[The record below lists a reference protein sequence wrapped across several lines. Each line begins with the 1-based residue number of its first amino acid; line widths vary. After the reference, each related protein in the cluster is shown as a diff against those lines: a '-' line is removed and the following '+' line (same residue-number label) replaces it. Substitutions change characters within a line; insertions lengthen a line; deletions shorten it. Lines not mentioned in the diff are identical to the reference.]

1 MITKRVRVDDIELA
15 YADEGR
21 GEALVL
27 IHGHPLSKATWD
39 EQAEILRGEFRVIRP
54 DLRGLGESSVPP
66 GPYPMERLADDLAAV
81 LDAAGVGR
89 ATVVGH
95 SLGGYVAMAFY
106 RRYAERVRAIG
117 LISSRVQSDTPEV
130 ARMRFEFADRM
141 QSEGMEP
148 FADFALP
155 LFFAEQIYE
164 ARPDIVRRVRAIVAS
179 CDPRGAAEMYR
190 GMATRPSSEDLLAK
204 LNRPLLVV
212 TGSADALIPPA
223 LQKYAADAVG
233 HARYVELANCGH
245 FPLSE
250 RPVETARALRDLV
263 TLVLAS

>member
-1 MITKRVRVDDIELA
+1 MITKRVRIDDIDLA

-27 IHGHPLSKATWD
+27 IHGHPLSKTTWD

-54 DLRGLGESSVPP
+54 DLRGLGESSVPT
-66 GPYPMERLADDLAAV
+66 GPYPMERLADDLAGL
-81 LDAAGVGR
+81 LDAVGIER
-89 ATVVGH
+89 ATLVGH

-106 RRYAERVRAIG
+106 RRYAARVRAIA
-117 LISSRVQSDTPEV
+117 LVSSRVQSDTPEV

-141 QSEGMEP
+141 QREGMRP

-155 LFFAEQIYE
+155 LFFAERTYE
-164 ARPDIVRRVRAIVAS
+164 ERPDIVRRVRDMVSS

-204 LNRPLLVV
+204 IDRPFLVV
-212 TGSADALIPPA
+212 TGTSDALIPPA

-233 HARYVELANCGH
+233 HARYLELEGCGH

-250 RPVETARALRDLV
+250 RPIETAQALRDLAR
-263 TLVLAS
+263 LALSS